1 MIQNVRLLLTL
12 SLAVIIGWA
21 VACAAPDPP
30 TAREHETGTDFDA
43 EWNRYLAEGTPKA
56 FVRAGDT
63 GAPSASGYGVGL
75 SSEAEAIESA
85 IETCEARR
93 GELRIES
100 PCVLYAIN
108 DEVVATGEDMSAREA
123 SFDRAG
129 DDLLEGGSEADVL
142 RGHSGD
148 DRMVGGDGD
157 DFLDGGPGADT
168 LIGGAGRDTLRG
180 GPGADRFVFTPD
192 SISEGPDRILDF
204 RLSDG
209 DQIVLEDFDLKAPP
223 EISNQIRIREG
234 VLTIRSN
241 SVQAWYPVAQ
251 LGRAAVTVKSM
262 AAKDAIKFGL
272 EMRF

>member
-1 MIQNVRLLLTL
+1 MIQNVRLLLAL
-12 SLAVIIGWA
+12 SLIVVIGWA
-21 VACAAPDPP
+21 AACAAPDPP
-30 TAREHETGTDFDA
+30 IVPEHETGPDFDP
-43 EWNRYLAEGTPKA
+43 EWIRYLAGDTPKA
-56 FVRAGDT
+56 FVLAGDK

-85 IETCEARR
+85 IEACEARR

-100 PCVLYAIN
+100 PCVLYALN
-108 DEVVATGEDMSAREA
+108 DEVVATGDNMSAGKT

-148 DRMVGGDGD
+148 DRMVGGGGD

-168 LIGGAGRDTLRG
+168 LIGGPGRDILRG

-192 SISEGPDRILDF
+192 SIREGPDRVLDF

-209 DQIVLEDFDLKAPP
+209 DQIVLEGFDLKGPP
-223 EISNQIRIREG
+223 EISNRVRIREG
-234 VLTIRSN
+234 VLTIRPN
-241 SVQAWYPVAQ
+241 SLQAWYPVAQ
-251 LGRAAVTVKSM
+251 LGRAEVSVKSM

>member
-1 MIQNVRLLLTL
+1 MIQNFRLLRAL

-21 VACAAPDPP
+21 AACAVPDPP
-30 TAREHETGTDFDA
+30 KVRAHQTGSDFDT
-43 EWNRYLAEGTPKA
+43 EWIRYLAGGTPKA
-56 FVRAGDT
+56 FVLAGDT
-63 GAPSASGYGVGL
+63 RASSASGYAVDL
-75 SSEAEAIESA
+75 SSEAEAIEAA
-85 IETCEARR
+85 IEACEARR

-100 PCVLYAIN
+100 PCVLYALN
-108 DEVVATGEDMSAREA
+108 DEVVASGEDMSARKT

-129 DDLLEGGSEADVL
+129 DDLLEGGSEADAL

-168 LIGGAGRDTLRG
+168 LIGGPGRDTLRG

-209 DQIVLEDFDLKAPP
+209 DQIVLEDFDLKGPP
-223 EISNQIRIREG
+223 RSRIASASEK
-234 VLTIRSN
+234 VC
-241 SVQAWYPVAQ
+241 
-251 LGRAAVTVKSM
+251 
-262 AAKDAIKFGL
+262 
-272 EMRF
+272 